1 MTSISTQLEPRD
13 EPLLI
18 SEKEAARLLDCCE
31 KTVARIRKD
40 GLIKS
45 VQVRGSIK
53 YTRSEIERFI
63 SDQLSD

>member
-1 MTSISTQLEPRD
+1 MATASTQMEVRD

-31 KTVARIRKD
+31 KTVAQIRKD
-40 GLIKS
+40 GQLKA
-45 VQVRGSIK
+45 VRVRGSIK